1 MPLILPGGDGAFL
14 VDVGTTAVTATGS
27 TWRNVDITISPTPSS
42 LALALSIATFRHR
55 AQTTSSVYSVSE
67 NLYMTSISNLRF
79 AAWEEASG
87 RNYAPGWQIIE
98 MPKGSVQRGI
108 TTAYVGSTGLTY
120 VDITVSAVSDTTN
133 ALIYIDS
140 RSKHLKSDGDTNHVV
155 HIYNAELTSAT
166 NLRIYMYAEDVDSY
180 YIPWQIWDPEG

>member
-1 MPLILPGGDGAFL
+1 MPLIFPGGAGALL
-14 VDVGTTAVTATGS
+14 VDVGSTAVTATGS
-27 TWRNVDITISPTPSS
+27 GWRNVDITISPTPSS
-42 LALALSIATFRHR
+42 LERALSIATFRHW
-55 AQTTSSVYSVSE
+55 AKTTSSVYSVSE

-87 RNYAPGWQIIE
+87 RNYAPGWQIVE

-108 TTAYVGSTGLTY
+108 TTAVVGSTGLTY
-120 VDITVSAVSDTTN
+120 ADITVSTVNDLTN

-140 RSKHLKSDGDTNHVV
+140 RGKHLKSDGDSNRVV

-166 NLRIYMYAEDVDSY
+166 NLRIYMYAEDTDSY